1 MLLLASP
8 PTTLFIFR
16 LLYNPGDVCGDANIS
31 KATLKLP
38 SGQLVKTWGLH
49 PKPPVP
55 AENDRSTA
63 RDKEL
68 MKVAFKAKRETLPVI
83 IMGDLNDVAWSY
95 VTGLLSKTSGLLDPR
110 RGRGFY
116 STFSSY
122 YWLCV
127 FSRLFFLF
135 RSFWFSK
142 HAQAG

>member
-1 MLLLASP
+1 MWRP
-8 PTTLFIFR
+8 RQR
-16 LLYNPGDVCGDANIS
+16 LYFKVVPFPGRCWRDANTS

-55 AENDRSTA
+55 GEDDRSTA
-63 RDKEL
+63 MDKEL

-116 STFSSY
+116 STFSSC